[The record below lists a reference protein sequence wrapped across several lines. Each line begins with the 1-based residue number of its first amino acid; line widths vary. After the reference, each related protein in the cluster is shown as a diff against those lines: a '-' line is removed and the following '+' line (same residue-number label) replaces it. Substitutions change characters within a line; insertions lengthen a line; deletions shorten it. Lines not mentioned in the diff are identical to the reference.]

1 MDFVTLKK
9 KLSTY
14 VSAKGYLTNVSDD
27 VLYEVLVA
35 WENWTGSS
43 KEFYRGLGFS
53 QTQMAGIIG
62 KAKKLKREGHFGSG
76 DFKQVS
82 VEGGL
87 DSVAS
92 TVNLSSPCIGAEITW
107 TNGRV
112 IRFAGV
118 DMLLDFLKK
127 AS

>member
-14 VSAKGYLTNVSDD
+14 VSAKGYLTNVSDE
-27 VLYEVLVA
+27 VLYEVLVS

-62 KAKKLKREGHFGSG
+62 KAKKLKREGYFGASE
-76 DFKQVS
+76 FKQMT
-82 VEGGL
+82 VEGEPV
-87 DSVAS
+87 STAS
-92 TVNLSSPCIGAEITW
+92 SHSAPCIGAEIVW
-107 TNGRV
+107 TNGRI
-112 IRFAGV
+112 IRFSGV

-127 AS
+127 AA

>member
-1 MDFVTLKK
+1 MDLSTLKK

-14 VSAKGYLTNVSDD
+14 LSSKGYLTNVGDE

-53 QTQMAGIIG
+53 HTQLAGLIG
-62 KAKKLKREGHFGSG
+62 KAKKLKREGYFGASE
-76 DFKQVS
+76 FKQVS
-82 VEGGL
+82 VDTET
-87 DSVAS
+87 SS
-92 TVNLSSPCIGAEITW
+92 TALIHSGPCVGAEITW
-107 TNGRV
+107 SNGRV